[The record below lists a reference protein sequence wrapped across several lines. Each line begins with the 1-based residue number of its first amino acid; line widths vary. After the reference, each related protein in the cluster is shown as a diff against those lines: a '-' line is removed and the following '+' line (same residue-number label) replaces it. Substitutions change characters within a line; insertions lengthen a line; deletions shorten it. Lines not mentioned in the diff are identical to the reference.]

1 MGKNVKNIKSTLL
14 IVGLVIVGIG
24 SFFIYNQQQ
33 EKRFLEFEGYEVS
46 IIDKR
51 VNEIYNEDKDDFSQN
66 ITAAKFAEINQLI
79 IEVDDKDYGEKNK
92 SRFEEIKN
100 EFKSLEAMY
109 NIELAISDI
118 FEEDNENVKLNIK
131 KDKLTKLED
140 KLASY
145 KEMAGF
151 YKRNLTRLE
160 VAFEQLNDIE
170 IAQGSIEE
178 LFDGED
184 LHEDV
189 TPEDL
194 EKTIKLINKI
204 KNQELKKSLLAKID
218 GVKVALLD
226 EDDDE
231 VDEEEEVEVVRESE
245 PEPEQEPEPERDSER
260 EPEPTRPPTP
270 PTPTRPSRPTNP
282 APPVREEPVPE
293 PIPTRPE
300 PEPEPNPTP
309 EPPKRTDVKTEVVRR
324 DIPFPTKFEFDNN
337 KVGQV
342 ITKGVLGY
350 EEVTYEIISYSDG
363 TSTRTKI
370 DQRTVPPVPEIVGR
384 AEPED

>member
-1 MGKNVKNIKSTLL
+1 MKNIKSTLL

-100 EFKSLEAMY
+100 EFKLLEAMY

-140 KLASY
+140 NLASY

-245 PEPEQEPEPERDSER
+245 PEPEQEPEPERNSER
-260 EPEPTRPPTP
+260 EPEPTRPPT
-270 PTPTRPSRPTNP
+270 PSRPTNP

-300 PEPEPNPTP
+300 PEPEPDPTP

-363 TSTRTKI
+363 TSTRNKI

>member
-1 MGKNVKNIKSTLL
+1 
-14 IVGLVIVGIG
+14 
-24 SFFIYNQQQ
+24 
-33 EKRFLEFEGYEVS
+33 
-46 IIDKR
+46 
-51 VNEIYNEDKDDFSQN
+51 
-66 ITAAKFAEINQLI
+66 
-79 IEVDDKDYGEKNK
+79 
-92 SRFEEIKN
+92 
-100 EFKSLEAMY
+100 MY

-140 KLASY
+140 NLASY

-245 PEPEQEPEPERDSER
+245 PEPEQEPEPERNSER
-260 EPEPTRPPTP
+260 EPEPTRPPT
-270 PTPTRPSRPTNP
+270 PSRPTNP

-300 PEPEPNPTP
+300 PEPEPDPTP

-363 TSTRTKI
+363 TSTRNKI